1 MKDII
6 APIDKKLLTDELKNG
21 HFIRKTNKGGKE
33 IYIVT
38 HHNSP
43 NVMLEVGRLRELTF
57 RAASGGTG
65 KEVDIDVFDTS
76 ETPFKQL
83 IVWDPEEKEITGG
96 YRYLMGK
103 EMPSENGEMPKTP
116 TAKLFEFS
124 DEFIKNYWANTI
136 ELGRSFVQPAYQ
148 PNVNLRKGMFSLDN
162 LWDGLGALIIRNPDM
177 KYFFGKFTMYP
188 EFNALARDLIML
200 FLNKYFPD
208 KDRLIVAHKEYEM
221 LYKTK
226 NISELESV
234 LSGADYSEDLKLLN
248 KEVRSLGEN
257 IPPLVN
263 SYMNLSATMKTFGT
277 AINYGFGDVE
287 ETGIMITMADMYE
300 GKTKRHIESYA
311 RDSAPL
317 DS

>member
-1 MKDII
+1 MKKILS
-6 APIDKKLLTDELKNG
+6 PISKSLLKSELTQDC
-21 HFIRKTNKGGKE
+21 FIRRTNKGGKE
-33 IYIVT
+33 IYIIN
-38 HHNSP
+38 HHNAP
-43 NVMLEVGRLRELTF
+43 NVMLEVGRLREETF

-65 KEVDIDVFDTS
+65 KEVDIDVYDTN
-76 ETPFKQL
+76 ETAFKQL
-83 IVWDPEEKEITGG
+83 IVWDPQEDEITGG
-96 YRYLMGK
+96 YRFLMGK
-103 EMPSENGEMPKTP
+103 NMPSEKGEMPKTP

-124 DEFIKNYWANTI
+124 DEFIRNYWPTTI

-162 LWDGLGALIIRNPDM
+162 LWDGLGALTILNPDM
-177 KYFFGKFTMYP
+177 QYFFGKFTMYP
-188 EFNALARDLIML
+188 EFNARARDLIML

-208 KDRLIVAHKEYEM
+208 KEHLVFARKEYE
-221 LYKTK
+221 LFYKTPD
-226 NISELESV
+226 ISGLESI

-277 AINYGFGDVE
+277 AINSEFGDVE

-311 RDSAPL
+311 RDTAPF
-317 DS
+317 DK